1 MIKNKIIGV
10 LFIVIGVILP
20 LGKKEYIKYKEDT
33 SEKQV
38 ITYLNVTKV
47 NDDSKIIK
55 KISKIEKDYLAILE
69 IPDINL
75 KKGLVDLNSPYNNI
89 KYNVEIIKGSHMPDI
104 ESTNLVLAAHNGNSE
119 VSYFKDLDKLKIGAN
134 IYIYYLG
141 YKYIYELSSINNI
154 KKTGTVNIAR
164 NNGVNAVTLITCK
177 KGSDTEQIVYL
188 GYLISKEMY

>member
-104 ESTNLVLAAHNGNSE
+104 
-119 VSYFKDLDKLKIGAN
+119 D
-134 IYIYYLG
+134 
-141 YKYIYELSSINNI
+141 
-154 KKTGTVNIAR
+154 
-164 NNGVNAVTLITCK
+164 
-177 KGSDTEQIVYL
+177 
-188 GYLISKEMY
+188 